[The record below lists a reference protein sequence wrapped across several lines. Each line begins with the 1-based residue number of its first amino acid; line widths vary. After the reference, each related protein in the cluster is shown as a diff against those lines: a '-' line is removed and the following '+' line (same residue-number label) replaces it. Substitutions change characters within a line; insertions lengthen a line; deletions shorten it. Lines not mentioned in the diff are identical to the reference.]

1 MRWKPVRGGYAVV
14 LDVGDEV
21 VDSLRRFA
29 RDSGIRSGFF
39 TGLGAANQVQ
49 LAFYDLDRQE
59 YLRHDLPDNHEIGS
73 LTGNLT
79 LLDGEPFVH
88 AHAVVAGRDY
98 AARTGHLMSAR
109 CSATVEI
116 FVHDFETAIA
126 RRPVPEIG
134 LNLWSL

>member
-1 MRWKPVRGGYAVV
+1 MRWRKVRGGWAVV
-14 LDVGDEV
+14 LEVGDEV
-21 VDSLRRFA
+21 VESLRQFGRES
-29 RDSGIRSGFF
+29 RIRSGFF
-39 TGLGAANQVQ
+39 TGLGAANQIQ
-49 LAFYDLDRQE
+49 LAFYDLDRKE

-79 LLDGEPFVH
+79 QLDGEPFVH

-98 AARTGHLMSAR
+98 AARTGHLMRAR

-116 FVHDFETAIA
+116 FVHDFESEIV

-134 LNLWSL
+134 LNLWQL